1 VTNDPAPARRIH
13 ALAGWRRWL
22 LWPLGFLIRLW
33 GRTLRI
39 EADDATRA
47 ALSKTDEPLLF
58 TLWHNR
64 LFVAPAIFR
73 RFRRGKRLHALVSA
87 SKDGAWLA
95 AFFETIGMDT
105 VRGSSSRFGREALHT
120 LVEQVQAGRDVGIT
134 PDGPRGPLYD
144 FKGGSVLL
152 ARRTGATTLLFGAT
166 FAHAWRLPSWDHF
179 AVPYPFSRIRVAAEV
194 WRAARLEGTAEP
206 VNALRTRLLEL
217 NPD

>member
-1 VTNDPAPARRIH
+1 
-13 ALAGWRRWL
+13 
-22 LWPLGFLIRLW
+22 
-33 GRTLRI
+33 
-39 EADDATRA
+39 
-47 ALSKTDEPLLF
+47 
-58 TLWHNR
+58 
-64 LFVAPAIFR
+64 
-73 RFRRGKRLHALVSA
+73 
-87 SKDGAWLA
+87 
-95 AFFETIGMDT
+95 MDT